1 MEFSVDRFFVS
12 LRIISLPPGKRYF
25 TDAIELKIGRGE
37 TVVCGR
43 ERDVSMFDGFE
54 IGATLEVEEVK
65 SMNDEDSR
73 LFVTV
78 LKEIRDNQKLQL
90 DRQAEAIALQREQFA
105 LVQRQAERHERIQ
118 DRAENIQAR
127 SAQVMAVARKT
138 LFFVLPIVT
147 LLIVYVS
154 WLILRLLIR

>member
-1 MEFSVDRFFVS
+1 
-12 LRIISLPPGKRYF
+12 
-25 TDAIELKIGRGE
+25 
-37 TVVCGR
+37 
-43 ERDVSMFDGFE
+43 MFDGFE

-65 SMNDEDSR
+65 PMNDEDSR

-78 LKEIRDNQKLQL
+78 LEEIRDNQKLQL

-127 SAQVMAVARKT
+127 SAHRRSQNALLRSPHRHALDR
-138 LFFVLPIVT
+138 LRVLAHLPFTHPLERRPTV
-147 LLIVYVS
+147 
-154 WLILRLLIR
+154 